1 MTAPL
6 PVRPT
11 PRPGEPLTSY
21 AGRLADANGLN
32 RGWVLAAHR
41 RDVGVPTNELSTVA
55 NLAGLTDG
63 EAAQL
68 TMDRYPP
75 TVRGLGPTHRGGWRL
90 HFSVEWVCPRCTA
103 VTGHRELLWQTALMP
118 VCLRCGSYLA
128 QKGPDL
134 VPHPAPD
141 RVLTVAA
148 SLADRAEASITSRWT
163 RQQLGALRRL
173 CASIAQTA
181 GDDWPPRPAH
191 WPPVDQQAAREW
203 GAYPSPDPVTVGA
216 VLAAAASP
224 TSRQQRDLLVREAIT
239 RARSEPNRH
248 PSKYLPH
255 RPPAI
260 LQQFAGADKRRLSW
274 FRRRL
279 RHHIHHDGLR
289 PDHVPTTLPAT
300 SDRLQPPGPGQ
311 WLSRARAATALHLLI
326 GQATG
331 LDATPV
337 ASLTALGVPDI
348 PTSLLIEAIHTGR
361 GLRHADA
368 AVLTDGLDLL
378 LQAGLMDYQRRRDIL
393 RTIGHLPPATA
404 RCLTLQNSY
413 RFTGEQLAMSWIW
426 MRFTHGPMRSSR
438 WPSIPDRDVH
448 KFAAALDPETLL
460 ILHETGQQLL
470 ADADLTTIPF
480 THATQPVASRR
491 YG

>member
-1 MTAPL
+1 MAADLL

-11 PRPGEPLTSY
+11 PRPSEPLSAYVT
-21 AGRLADANGLN
+21 RLAEANGLPW
-32 RGWVLAAHR
+32 RRLVAER
-41 RDVGVPTNELSTVA
+41 RDVAVPPGDLERIA
-55 NLAGLTDG
+55 QLAGLSP
-63 EAAQL
+63 EAVRRQTL
-68 TMDRYPP
+68 DRYPP
-75 TVRGLGPTHRGGWRL
+75 TIRGRGPTRRGGWRL
-90 HFSVEWVCPRCTA
+90 HDAAGWICPSCTPA
-103 VTGHRELLWQTALMP
+103 RGHRELLWQTALMP
-118 VCLRCGSYLA
+118 VCLSCRVFLTPRDWVRPPTA
-128 QKGPDL
+128 
-134 VPHPAPD
+134 AP
-141 RVLTVAA
+141 VELLTVVT
-148 SLADRAEASITSRWT
+148 SLAEQAERSVTSRSR
-163 RQQLGALRRL
+163 RQELGAFRRL
-173 CASIAQTA
+173 CASIAQTVD
-181 GDDWPPRPAH
+181 DDWPPRPAH

-203 GAYPSPDPVTVGA
+203 GAYPSPDPVTVSA
-216 VLAAAASP
+216 VLAVAGRP

-248 PSKYLPH
+248 PAKYLPH

-260 LQQFAGADKRRLSW
+260 LQEFTGADERQLSW

-300 SDRLQPPGPGQ
+300 SDQLQPPGPGQ
-311 WLSRARAATALHLLI
+311 WLSRARYATALHLLI

-337 ASLTALGVPDI
+337 TSLTALGVPGI

-368 AVLTDGLDLL
+368 AVITDGLDLL
-378 LQAGLMDYQRRRDIL
+378 LHAGLVNFQRRRDIL
-393 RTIGHLPPATA
+393 RAIGHLPPATA
-404 RCLTLQNSY
+404 RRLSLQNSY
-413 RFTGEQLAMSWIW
+413 CFAGERLAMSWIW

-448 KFAAALDPETLL
+448 KFAATLDPETLL

-470 ADADLTTIPF
+470 ADSDLTTNPF
-480 THATQPVASRR
+480 THATQPVITRR